1 MVRLNRRSWVCPAG
15 MLVSFHTI
23 RFAGLG
29 SVRVAG
35 WNTKYQFML
44 NEKRVRRPFWGVV
57 FGLGTLLGPEETP
70 VIGVFLWLLP
80 AWTV

>member
-1 MVRLNRRSWVCPAG
+1 